1 MRLVLFLTLTVLSA
15 QTVGGQ
21 DITNYR
27 YHDSLTYNLYLESR
41 WKELSAAGNEALAD
55 GNDYYFLRMR
65 LGIAGYERSNYASA
79 AGHFRNALVHNP
91 NDPIALE
98 YIFYCHFFNGE
109 YASATKIL
117 QQLSAEQRMKIT
129 KESGLAKNA
138 ISLSLYYN
146 DFMTE
151 DITDLPSAWFP
162 DYETGT
168 QSVSQLIVNP
178 SVSMS
183 HYIKP
188 GVYYSHSYNNVTKI
202 SFLHYFDGVSSLNL
216 DKQKVFQNQY
226 YGSFVFGGQR
236 GFSFR
241 PYIHAVFLV
250 FDYIQSTGGM
260 IPGYYVMR
268 GSDFNYSAGMN
279 FRQRSGYFAVD
290 GGVALN
296 NFGYGVAVQWEAGLK
311 LYPLGNSNLYTGG
324 RITSVKQPDAYDYG
338 SSGPV
343 FTANAGFQVPG
354 IIMVDF
360 TAIEGEFRNM
370 TTNNG
375 LYVFNSPDFITSRLQ
390 MNLTVPLGTKRDLA
404 IFAGGGVNKHKT
416 SIYTLDNIPTNSHT
430 IAYNSF
436 NINGGLAWN
445 F

>member
-1 MRLVLFLTLTVLSA
+1 MRLVPLLILIALSFHTA
-15 QTVGGQ
+15 AGQ
-21 DITNYR
+21 DITNFR
-27 YHDSLTYNLYLESR
+27 YHDSLTYNLYLQNR
-41 WKELSAAGNEALAD
+41 WKELSVAGNEALAD
-55 GNDYYFLRMR
+55 GNDYYYLRMR
-65 LGIAGYERSNYASA
+65 LGIARYERSNYAAA
-79 AGHFRNALVHNP
+79 AGHFRKALIHNP

-98 YIFYCHFFNGE
+98 YIFYCHLFNGD

-117 QQLSAEQRMKIT
+117 QQLTDEQRTKIT
-129 KESGLAKNA
+129 IESGLAKNT

-151 DITDLPSAWFP
+151 DITELPSAWFP
-162 DYETGT
+162 DTETGT
-168 QSVSQLIVNP
+168 QTVTQLIVNP
-178 SVSMS
+178 SISMS

-279 FRQRSGYFAVD
+279 LRQRSGYFAVD
-290 GGVALN
+290 GGVAFN
-296 NFGYGVAVQWEAGLK
+296 NYGYGVAVQWEAGL
-311 LYPLGNSNLYTGG
+311 LIYPLGNSNLYAGG
-324 RITSVKQPDAYDYG
+324 RITSVKQPDGYTY
-338 SSGPV
+338 SSSNPV
-343 FTANAGFQVPG
+343 FTATAGFQVPG
-354 IIMVDF
+354 KVQVDV
-360 TAIEGEFRNM
+360 TAIEGEFMNM

-375 LYVFNSPDFITSRLQ
+375 LYVFNSPDYITSRLLL
-390 MNLTVPLGTKRDLA
+390 NLTVPLGTKRGLA
-404 IFAGGGVNKHKT
+404 IFAGGGVNMHKT
-416 SIYTLDNIPTNSHT
+416 SIYTLDNVPTNSHT
-430 IAYNSF
+430 IVYNSF
-436 NINGGLAWN
+436 NINGGLIWN